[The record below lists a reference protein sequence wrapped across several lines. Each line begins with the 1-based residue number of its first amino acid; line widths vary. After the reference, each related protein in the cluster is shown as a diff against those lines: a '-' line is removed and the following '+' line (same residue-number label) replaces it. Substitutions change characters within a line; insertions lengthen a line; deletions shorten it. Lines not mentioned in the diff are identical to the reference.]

1 MLLHKKLLLKLFINN
16 KWFTLKFFKLL
27 WNKTI
32 VDYWGI
38 DYIEIIMYMTYCIIP
53 HINLLLPYQPEG
65 QRPEGWNGSRV
76 YMGYDTKNVIS

>member
-1 MLLHKKLLLKLFINN
+1 MLHKKLLLKLIINN

-38 DYIEIIMYMTYCIIP
+38 EYIEIIIWHFSYHTPYNP
-53 HINLLLPYQPEG
+53 LLPNQPEG
-65 QRPEGWNGSRV
+65 RRPEGWNGSRID
-76 YMGYDTKNVIS
+76 MGYDTKNVVS

>member
-16 KWFTLKFFKLL
+16 KWFTLKFFKFL

-38 DYIEIIMYMTYCIIP
+38 EYTEIIMYTTFFISYP
-53 HINLLLPYQPEG
+53 LLPYQPEG
-65 QRPEGWNGSRV
+65 RRPEGWNGSRV
-76 YMGYDTKNVIS
+76 DLGYDTKNVIS